1 MIALLLA
8 NGFEEAEALVPCD
21 FLRRAGLDVRL
32 VSIYDTPK
40 VTGGHGICVQCDLCL
55 KELGD
60 LPQAVILPGGLGGVQ
75 ELAASPACQKLVKD
89 CYRAQ
94 GVIGAICAA
103 PTLLSAWGLTDDQLE
118 RYRILVAQRGNRDY
132 LFADNIYANPSEVL
146 HYDIP
151 GEALSDVRFARMVN
165 EAEKCLGYP
174 YVWGGAS
181 PSTSF
186 DCSGFVSWV
195 INHCGNGWNYGRL
208 TA

>member
-103 PTLLSAWGLTDDQLE
+103 PTLLSAWGLTDDKNLTCYPDMQDQATC
-118 RYRILVAQRGNRDY
+118 RTWQNSPCVTDGRLVTSMAAGTASE
-132 LFADNIYANPSEVL
+132 FAFALIEVL
-146 HYDIP
+146 K
-151 GEALSDVRFARMVN
+151 DVACAQEVARQV
-165 EAEKCLGYP
+165 YFP
-174 YVWGGAS
+174 
-181 PSTSF
+181 
-186 DCSGFVSWV
+186 
-195 INHCGNGWNYGRL
+195 R
-208 TA
+208 